1 MGLLNKCMAYNMN
14 KRIYVKCFLVRSKN
28 SVFSFFI
35 IVSFLIFVVKY
46 DNSIKNKSIG
56 FNLTSEQ

>member
-1 MGLLNKCMAYNMN
+1 MAYNMN
-14 KRIYVKCFLVRSKN
+14 KRIYVKCFLGLEAKN